1 MEGLLYLEDGTVY
14 EGDGFGAKKTM
25 VGELV
30 FNTSM
35 TGYQEILTDPSYAGQ
50 IINLT
55 YPLVGNYGITDIDN
69 ESGKIHAF
77 GLVAKQISD
86 MPSNAL
92 CVKTIHQWLLEQDV
106 PGVCGVDTRAITKKV
121 RQSATVKC
129 VISTESITPA
139 QAKALCSETQL
150 RNDWMKVSGS
160 PVPLHFEPSSE
171 LETGFNLAADAKLT
185 KDTNLMPTKLA
196 KDANLTPT
204 AKPTKDANLTPTAK
218 LASDANSTEDVNPTS
233 ATNLPDVSSG
243 RTPLKV
249 AVLDLGTKS
258 NILKSLTDRGC
269 EVFLFPYGTS
279 AKELLSVH
287 PDGICLTNGPGDP
300 AEATEAIEE
309 IRALLGLESPEAPEV
324 SSMPSGTPSLSIPM
338 MGICMGHQL
347 IALALGGKTF
357 KLLYGHRG
365 GNHGV
370 SDRILGRCYITSQN
384 HGYAVSEESV
394 QAVGM
399 EITHVNL
406 NDGTVEGMRHPTLP
420 LFSVQFHPES
430 CPGPQDSGHLFDL
443 FLQMMEEHRTA
454 DPTGEEKDSRLADHS
469 ENGTERQSAAQS
481 RDGKEENQNA

>member
-50 IINLT
+50 MINLT

-77 GLVAKQISD
+77 GLIAKQISD

-129 VISTESITPA
+129 VISTEGITPA
-139 QAKALCSETQL
+139 QAQALCSETQL

-160 PVPLHFEPSSE
+160 PVPLHFKPSSE
-171 LETGFNLAADAKLT
+171 PETGFNLATDAKL
-185 KDTNLMPTKLA
+185 
-196 KDANLTPT
+196 
-204 AKPTKDANLTPTAK
+204 TKDANLTPTA
-218 LASDANSTEDVNPTS
+218 NPTS
-233 ATNLPDVSSG
+233 AANLPNVPSG
-243 RTPLKV
+243 RAPLKV

-324 SSMPSGTPSLSIPM
+324 SSIPSGIPSLNIPM

-370 SDRILGRCYITSQN
+370 SDRMLGRCYITSQN

-394 QAVGM
+394 RALGM

-430 CPGPQDSGHLFDL
+430 CPGPQDSGHLFDH
-443 FLQMMEEHRTA
+443 FLQMMEKRRTTA
-454 DPTGEEKDSRLADHS
+454 HSGEEKSSRSADHS
-469 ENGTERQSAAQS
+469 ENGRSRRSAAHSEKKPQTAAQS

>member
-1 MEGLLYLEDGTVY
+1 MEGLLYLEDGTAY
-14 EGDGFGAKKTM
+14 EGDGFGARKTM

-129 VISTESITPA
+129 VISTEGITPA

-160 PVPLHFEPSSE
+160 PVPLHFEPSSNP
-171 LETGFNLAADAKLT
+171 ETGFNLAKDGNPT
-185 KDTNLMPTKLA
+185 KDTNMP
-196 KDANLTPT
+196 NVP
-204 AKPTKDANLTPTAK
+204 
-218 LASDANSTEDVNPTS
+218 
-233 ATNLPDVSSG
+233 SG
-243 RTPLKV
+243 KAPLKV

-258 NILKSLTDRGC
+258 NIVKSLTDRGC

-324 SSMPSGTPSLSIPM
+324 SSIPSGTPSLSIPI

-370 SDRILGRCYITSQN
+370 SDRMLGRCYITSQN

-394 QAVGM
+394 RALGM

-406 NDGTVEGMRHPTLP
+406 NDGTVEGMCHPTLP

-430 CPGPQDSGHLFDL
+430 CPGPQDSGHLFDH
-443 FLQMMEEHRTA
+443 FLQMMEERRT
-454 DPTGEEKDSRLADHS
+454 
-469 ENGTERQSAAQS
+469 TEQKPQTAAQS
-481 RDGKEENQNA
+481 QDGKEENRNA